1 MNSSERTHFYL
12 KGKKILQRAAKS
24 VNLPPRTPRV
34 TIRRKVAES
43 LTPIALRA
51 NRPLPV
57 CAPWRGRAASHGS
70 KPARRGRDIEVLGFC
85 AFLDLAPH
93 RVYREIRLITRLAMT
108 TYVYE
113 TIPSKKGEK
122 PRHYELKQAMKDAP
136 LKKHPETGEPIR
148 RVLTGGFG
156 VLSSKPSS
164 AKSSPAPSPRRGGCG
179 GGACGCH

>member
-1 MNSSERTHFYL
+1 MTRLRISVSTENGSRYLNKEGFSYDRTVVEAYSGT
-12 KGKKILQRAAKS
+12 GKK
-24 VNLPPRTPRV
+24 
-34 TIRRKVAES
+34 RR
-43 LTPIALRA
+43 P
-51 NRPLPV
+51 
-57 CAPWRGRAASHGS
+57 C
-70 KPARRGRDIEVLGFC
+70 ARRGARSLENGLKPRPI
-85 AFLDLAPH
+85 LDLPAH
-93 RVYREIRLITRLAMT
+93 RVYRENRPITQLVMT

-136 LKKHPETGEPIR
+136 LTKHPETGEPIR

-164 AKSSPAPSPRRGGCG
+164 AKSGPAPSPRRGGCG